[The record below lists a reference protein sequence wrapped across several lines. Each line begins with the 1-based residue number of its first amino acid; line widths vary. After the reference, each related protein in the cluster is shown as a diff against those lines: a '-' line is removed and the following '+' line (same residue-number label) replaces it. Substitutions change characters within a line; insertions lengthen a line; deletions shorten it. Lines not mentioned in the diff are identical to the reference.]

1 MWNFV
6 IKIFEKYSYKT
17 MIKEEQILKFARG
30 LFLRKSLYYSV
41 LIFLLLLFTTLIIT
55 GVNYLFFPP
64 IKLIQSVVLICGLL
78 FTLVLIILPLKF
90 LIFYFFIK
98 NLSNQYLAKVVRSY
112 DEGRLQQSLVL
123 NKQQELGKWSSRVS
137 LRESQIILKSSL
149 SLIKLNWPLR
159 KWSLGLISILILSLL
174 VNGKVLDSSKEIFTG
189 YLRPSSELNILPDTI
204 KVPFNTTLDI
214 NNFKDKGFYINQI
227 PNAVVSSFTVKWMF
241 QDRFIKD
248 LFIKCDS
255 TVHLNSWY
263 AVVEPPVYS
272 SMNRYN
278 TKDTIEVLL
287 GSKIELVLKGVL
299 TNQLRVNVPRE
310 TLLSKRTFRIKQKIN
325 SIDLIFK
332 NQVFTI
338 PVKIKEDLPPV
349 IEVQNNTIDSVSLF
363 IHDDFGVK
371 NILIN
376 DVPVE
381 TNSQFIIYWNS
392 DDEII
397 VKAFDKI
404 NQITVKTIKK
414 PHPSFNELNSTITKN
429 TKPVLT
435 SFNEIKKQNVLNKDF
450 QRKNKLF
457 DLEKTKAKTQIKN
470 NDLNKN
476 EFSND
481 SSSQKLTESLDELW
495 EIQKLITVLEQ
506 VTEEEN
512 ASLDSVLDQSINELE
527 ETQNEELKEELQSL
541 EKLEKKGDDRKKQAE
556 QSAEKLK
563 ELLSEKAVDIQIDNI
578 NRLKRLLKTSWN
590 SSLYQEINRSIYTG
604 SKYRNQRQLLKIEQS
619 ISDTLGELIITDPM
633 MGMVL
638 GNAESNLKKAIKDLE
653 SRVLASKDVAV
664 QSAYMFNALNELNA
678 VLYRILESEKSALA
692 KAKKECKNG
701 QPGSKGKPNKGKKG
715 ENKSKKTSQS
725 QGKQKGKKG
734 TKRKEGKQGDKLG
747 ENGKGTKELLKKIDE
762 LLGELPGEGKN
773 PTKEKIEEL
782 KKELLFNKDDSPE
795 QIQEI
800 EKRLW
805 ESLKSKLQK
814 ESEGES
820 RKSNT
825 ATDVSSD
832 NGVVIKNKPS
842 DTSRSTLPLP
852 VLKKK

>member
-6 IKIFEKYSYKT
+6 IKIFEKYSYKK
-17 MIKEEQILKFARG
+17 MIKEEQILKFVKG

-41 LIFLLLLFTTLIIT
+41 LILLLLLFTTLIIT

-64 IKLIQSVVLICGLL
+64 LKLIQSVVLLCGIL
-78 FTLVLIILPLKF
+78 FTLVLILLPLKF
-90 LIFYFFIK
+90 LIFYFFYKKI
-98 NLSNQYLAKVVRSY
+98 SDQYLAKVVRSY
-112 DEGRLQQSLVL
+112 DEGRLQQSLDL

-137 LRESQIILKSSL
+137 LKESQIILKSSL
-149 SLIKLNWPLR
+149 RLIKLNWPLK

-174 VNGKVLDSSKEIFTG
+174 VNGRVLDSSKEIFTG
-189 YLRPSSELNILPDTI
+189 YLRPSSELSILPDTI

-214 NNFKDKGFYINQI
+214 NNFEDKGFYINQI
-227 PNAVVSSFTVKWMF
+227 TNAVVSSFTVKWMF
-241 QDRFIKD
+241 QGRFIKD

-263 AVVEPPVYS
+263 AVVEPPLYS
-272 SMNRYN
+272 SMNRYT
-278 TKDTIEVLL
+278 TKDTIDVLL

-299 TNQLRVNVPRE
+299 TNQLRINVPRE
-310 TLLSKRTFRIKQKIN
+310 TLLSKRKFKLEEKIK
-325 SIDLIFK
+325 SFDLVFK

-349 IEVQNNTIDSVSLF
+349 IEVQSNTTDSLSLF
-363 IHDDFGVK
+363 IYDDFGVK
-371 NILIN
+371 SIMIN
-376 DVPVE
+376 DVSVE
-381 TNSQFIIYWNS
+381 KNNQFIIYWNS

-404 NQITVKTIKK
+404 NQITVKSIKK
-414 PHPSFNELNSTITKN
+414 PQPSFNELNSTISKN

-435 SFNEIKKQNVLNKDF
+435 SFKEIKEQKVLNKDF
-450 QRKNKLF
+450 KRKTKLL
-457 DLEKTKAKTQIKN
+457 DLEKTKEKNQIEN
-470 NDLNKN
+470 NDLNNN
-476 EFSND
+476 EFKKD
-481 SSSQKLTESLDELW
+481 SLSQKLTESLDELW

-633 MGMVL
+633 MGLVL

-653 SRVLASKDVAV
+653 SRVLTSKDVAV

-678 VLYRILESEKSALA
+678 VLYRILEREKLALA

-725 QGKQKGKKG
+725 PGKQKGKKG
-734 TKRKEGKQGDKLG
+734 TKRKEGKQGDKPG

-805 ESLKSKLQK
+805 ESLKSELQK

-842 DTSRSTLPLP
+842 DTSRSILPLP